1 MSLSSELCTE
11 PASRGAL
18 FLEMPATRDKQRK
31 FEFNPKEG
39 IDNPA
44 LSLAE
49 DSEPEGASQIRFC
62 SLKKGAGDHL
72 GFSLCQGAGGMC
84 PIVRKVTPG
93 GLAYRRGLQDGDR
106 ILEVNGVNVEGMG
119 YFQVVW
125 KIKSSSK
132 EVLLTVLEGNAYE
145 VAKALNRDLNQLL
158 SRYGKP
164 RLCCVPRG
172 SSGLGFSVSA
182 PEGVTGVFQLFVMQ
196 NGPAHKAGVPHGSW
210 LVELNG
216 VSVKNWTIAQL
227 NQKLK
232 QSSSP
237 IGLLV
242 MDSQSEEAYRQCGVK
257 VTAALADTSWVPF
270 QVTKLQMMRGE
281 DGYGFLMKEEI
292 SSSGKRAQFLRDVE
306 AGLPAEKA
314 GMREGDCLLAVNGEI
329 VEDLDHQEVVSRI
342 RSDNQ
347 RVTLLVIDSEGSK
360 FYNMVGVSPLVF
372 YDDEDVPSSFLIT
385 RGSSSPG
392 IVQEQSWPA
401 LIPCHCQLSS
411 NTASPG
417 QPDPTPW
424 TFTGEGQDGFSQAF

>member
-1 MSLSSELCTE
+1 MKQKKGLQETTE
-11 PASRGAL
+11 ST
-18 FLEMPATRDKQRK
+18 MK

-62 SLKKGAGDHL
+62 LLKKEAGDNL
-72 GFSLCQGAGGMC
+72 GFSLCQAAGGTC

-93 GLAYRRGLQDGDR
+93 GLAYRKGLRDGDR

-119 YFQVVW
+119 YLRVIW

-132 EVLLTVLEGNAYE
+132 QVLLTLLEGNAYE

-158 SRYGKP
+158 SRYGRP
-164 RLCCVPRG
+164 RLCCVPKG

-182 PEGVTGVFQLFVMQ
+182 PEGVTGVFQLSVLRD
-196 NGPAHKAGVPHGSW
+196 GPAHKAGVPHGSW

-216 VSVKNWTIAQL
+216 VSVKNWTTAQL

-232 QSSSP
+232 QSTSP

-242 MDSQSEEAYRQCGVK
+242 MDSRSEEAYRQCGVK

-270 QVTKLQMMRGE
+270 QVTKLQMTRGE
-281 DGYGFLMKEEI
+281 DGYGFLMKEEK
-292 SSSGKRAQFLRDVE
+292 SSSGKRAQFLRDLD

-329 VEDLDHQEVVSRI
+329 VEELDHQEVVSRI
-342 RSDNQ
+342 RSDSQ

-372 YDDEDVPSSFLIT
+372 YDDEDFPSSFLIN
-385 RGSSSPG
+385 RGSTSPG
-392 IVQEQSWPA
+392 IFQEQSWPP
-401 LIPCHCQLSS
+401 LRPCHCQFSS
-411 NTASPG
+411 NTAPPG

-424 TFTGEGQDGFSQAF
+424 TFTGEDHDGFSQAF